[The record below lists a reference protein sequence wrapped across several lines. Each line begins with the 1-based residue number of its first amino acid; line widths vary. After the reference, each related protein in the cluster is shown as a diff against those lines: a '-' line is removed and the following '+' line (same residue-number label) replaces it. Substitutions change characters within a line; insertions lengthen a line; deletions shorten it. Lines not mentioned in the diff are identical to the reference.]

1 MKKMDEKIFV
11 NRKEKKK
18 RKIGVKVIV
27 LIILLALGLFTGLI
41 GFITDFLWFKELGYV
56 GVFFTFRS
64 ISPAVRKSI
73 LYSCGCSFQD
83 TSYRTFFDTI
93 RTPEM

>member
-56 GVFFTFRS
+56 GVFFTKLFTQLKMG
-64 ISPAVRKSI
+64 IPVFLI
-73 LYSCGCSFQD
+73 LTFL
-83 TSYRTFFDTI
+83 SYIYFKLIKTL
-93 RTPEM
+93 